1 MGQFKPMVKME
12 TTEPSVV
19 LKLKKGGHVN
29 KKEAAK
35 AENGH
40 KPMHKLDGG
49 AMGDMGVMNAPA
61 MIRPP
66 VAGGPSIGSP
76 RRPSMADRQK
86 AMAMA
91 KMMKG
96 RPPAA
101 APMSGLP
108 TMKKGGKA
116 GGEVETPAMH
126 KMEMKGIKGIGKE
139 LKAHEG
145 KPASKAHAG
154 LKKGGMATGGVR
166 MGAGGFKTGG
176 VAKGK
181 AGGYK
186 TGGVA
191 LGNAGGFKKGGA
203 AKKFADGGRV
213 DSGRAVSMP
222 QGHKKPTPPV
232 ATNLRAGTFKKGGSV
247 SRMADGGIAGLTGNY
262 QGQNITSQ
270 PQGMTPAYSPMR
282 IDSGNGGNNPYPYP
296 FTPQQPEQGGGG
308 GAMQN
313 TINNMNTNANTNSN
327 INSNYNNNSNMPQ
340 YGNPFMPQMPGMAMP
355 TPYQPSYQPPD
366 QYPVQEYRKGGR
378 VSRKAEGGAT
388 DETKGYERWKANEK
402 AENLADRNAMSNLP
416 SKMMDLGSR
425 VVNKIGEKLKG
436 LGGVTDTVREVSKTV
451 VPAKKRGGMC

>member
-29 KKEAAK
+29 KKNDAK

-49 AMGDMGVMNAPA
+49 MMGDMGAMNAPA

-66 VAGGPSIGSP
+66 VVGGPSIGSP

-91 KMMKG
+91 KSMKSR

-101 APMSGLP
+101 APMGGLP

-126 KMEMKGIKGIGKE
+126 KMEMKGIKGIGKQ
-139 LKAHEG
+139 LKSHAG

-154 LKKGGMATGGVR
+154 LKNGGMATGGVR

-176 VAKGK
+176 VVKGK

-191 LGNAGGFKKGGA
+191 LENAGGFKKGGA

-222 QGHKKPTPPV
+222 QGHKKPTPSV
-232 ATNLRAGTFKKGGSV
+232 ATNLVAGTFKKGGKV
-247 SRMADGGIAGLTGNY
+247 AHK
-262 QGQNITSQ
+262 
-270 PQGMTPAYSPMR
+270 
-282 IDSGNGGNNPYPYP
+282 
-296 FTPQQPEQGGGG
+296 E
-308 GAMQN
+308 
-313 TINNMNTNANTNSN
+313 
-327 INSNYNNNSNMPQ
+327 
-340 YGNPFMPQMPGMAMP
+340 
-355 TPYQPSYQPPD
+355 
-366 QYPVQEYRKGGR
+366 
-378 VSRKAEGGAT
+378 EGGYM
-388 DETKGYERWKANEK
+388 DETKAYERWKANEK
-402 AENLADRNAMSNLP
+402 AENLADRDAMSNLP
-416 SKMMDLGSR
+416 SKVMDFGSR

-436 LGGVTDTVREVSKTV
+436 LGKGAISNTEREITKTV
-451 VPAKKRGGMC
+451 IPAKKRGGMC

>member
-29 KKEAAK
+29 KKESAK
-35 AENGH
+35 AEHGY

-49 AMGDMGVMNAPA
+49 AMGDMGAMNAPA

-66 VAGGPSIGSP
+66 VVGGPSIGSP

-91 KMMKG
+91 KMMKSR

-101 APMSGLP
+101 APMGGLP

-166 MGAGGFKTGG
+166 LGNAGGFKTGG
-176 VAKGK
+176 VVLG

-186 TGGVA
+186 DGGMATGGVKM
-191 LGNAGGFKKGGA
+191 GNAGGYKKGGA

-222 QGHKKPTPPV
+222 QGHKKPTPSV
-232 ATNLRAGTFKKGGSV
+232 ATKLVAGTFKKGGKV
-247 SRMADGGIAGLTGNY
+247 AHK
-262 QGQNITSQ
+262 
-270 PQGMTPAYSPMR
+270 
-282 IDSGNGGNNPYPYP
+282 
-296 FTPQQPEQGGGG
+296 E
-308 GAMQN
+308 
-313 TINNMNTNANTNSN
+313 
-327 INSNYNNNSNMPQ
+327 
-340 YGNPFMPQMPGMAMP
+340 
-355 TPYQPSYQPPD
+355 
-366 QYPVQEYRKGGR
+366 
-378 VSRKAEGGAT
+378 EGGYM
-388 DETKGYERWKANEK
+388 DETKAYERWKANEK
-402 AENLADRNAMSNLP
+402 AENLADRDAMSNLP
-416 SKMMDLGSR
+416 SKVMDFGSR

-436 LGGVTDTVREVSKTV
+436 LGKGAVSNTEREITKTV
-451 VPAKKRGGMC
+451 IPAKKRGGMC

>member
-29 KKEAAK
+29 KKDTAK

-49 AMGDMGVMNAPA
+49 AMGDMGAMNAPA

-66 VAGGPSIGSP
+66 VVGGPSIGSP

-91 KMMKG
+91 KMMQSR

-101 APMSGLP
+101 APMGGLP

-166 MGAGGFKTGG
+166 LGNAGGFKTGG
-176 VAKGK
+176 VVLDK

-191 LGNAGGFKKGGA
+191 LGNAGGYKKGGA

-232 ATNLRAGTFKKGGSV
+232 ATFLRAGTFKKGGKV
-247 SRMADGGIAGLTGNY
+247 AHKEDGGYMDEN
-262 QGQNITSQ
+262 
-270 PQGMTPAYSPMR
+270 
-282 IDSGNGGNNPYPYP
+282 
-296 FTPQQPEQGGGG
+296 
-308 GAMQN
+308 
-313 TINNMNTNANTNSN
+313 
-327 INSNYNNNSNMPQ
+327 
-340 YGNPFMPQMPGMAMP
+340 
-355 TPYQPSYQPPD
+355 
-366 QYPVQEYRKGGR
+366 
-378 VSRKAEGGAT
+378 KA
-388 DETKGYERWKANEK
+388 YERWKANEK

-451 VPAKKRGGMC
+451 VPAKKRGGKC

>member
-29 KKEAAK
+29 KKESAK
-35 AENGH
+35 AEHGY

-49 AMGDMGVMNAPA
+49 MMGDMGAMNAPA

-66 VAGGPSIGSP
+66 VVGGPSIGSP

-91 KMMKG
+91 KMMKSR

-101 APMSGLP
+101 APMGGLP

-116 GGEVETPAMH
+116 GDEVETPAMH

-166 MGAGGFKTGG
+166 LGNAGGFKTGG
-176 VAKGK
+176 VVLDK

-203 AKKFADGGRV
+203 AKKFADGGLINT
-213 DSGRAVSMP
+213 GRAVSMP
-222 QGHKKPTPPV
+222 QGHKKPTPSV
-232 ATNLRAGTFKKGGSV
+232 ATKLVAGTFKKGGSV
-247 SRMADGGIAGLTGNY
+247 KRL
-262 QGQNITSQ
+262 
-270 PQGMTPAYSPMR
+270 
-282 IDSGNGGNNPYPYP
+282 NGGGDA
-296 FTPQQPEQGGGG
+296 Q
-308 GAMQN
+308 
-313 TINNMNTNANTNSN
+313 S
-327 INSNYNNNSNMPQ
+327 
-340 YGNPFMPQMPGMAMP
+340 
-355 TPYQPSYQPPD
+355 D
-366 QYPVQEYRKGGR
+366 K
-378 VSRKAEGGAT
+378 
-388 DETKGYERWKANEK
+388 ETKGYKDTYATQK
-402 AENLADRNAMSNLP
+402 AENLADLEAMNPMTYIRPLV
-416 SKMMDLGSR
+416 SK
-425 VVNKIGEKLKG
+425 VKG
-436 LGGVTDTVREVSKTV
+436 LFNSSGAPGAITKTKESTTI
-451 VPAKKRGGMC
+451 VPKKRSGGMANC

>member
-29 KKEAAK
+29 KKDTAK
-35 AENGH
+35 AEHGH
-40 KPMHKLDGG
+40 KPMHKFDGG
-49 AMGDMGVMNAPA
+49 AMGDMGAMNAPA

-91 KMMKG
+91 KMMQSR

-101 APMSGLP
+101 APMGGLP
-108 TMKKGGKA
+108 TMKKGGKLFA
-116 GGEVETPAMH
+116 
-126 KMEMKGIKGIGKE
+126 GKE
-139 LKAHEG
+139 TYKEELAEG
-145 KPASKAHAG
+145 KAIKSGKITPEQYAKG
-154 LKKGGMATGGVR
+154 EEKEKKMATGGV
-166 MGAGGFKTGG
+166 ALQN
-176 VAKGK
+176 AK
-181 AGGYK
+181 AGGIINSK
-186 TGGVA
+186 KGKTLLPKDKPDKNSAPTSGVKLGKSAGFATGGIA
-191 LGNAGGFKKGGA
+191 KSDRPGEFKKGGA

-232 ATNLRAGTFKKGGSV
+232 ATFLRAGTFKKGGKV
-247 SRMADGGIAGLTGNY
+247 AHKEDGGYMDEN
-262 QGQNITSQ
+262 
-270 PQGMTPAYSPMR
+270 
-282 IDSGNGGNNPYPYP
+282 
-296 FTPQQPEQGGGG
+296 
-308 GAMQN
+308 
-313 TINNMNTNANTNSN
+313 
-327 INSNYNNNSNMPQ
+327 
-340 YGNPFMPQMPGMAMP
+340 
-355 TPYQPSYQPPD
+355 
-366 QYPVQEYRKGGR
+366 
-378 VSRKAEGGAT
+378 KA
-388 DETKGYERWKANEK
+388 YERWKANEK